1 MDFRVKS
8 LKFHDLRLLCGD
20 LTTRGWCMICFRE
33 ICGEQKVGRHYIQTF
48 FPCHGLAMVLYKSA
62 ISLFFDSLHQLFIG
76 EHALQ
81 CQPQSLIWQKNR
93 LKNLARTPAAT
104 KNRLLIMMETFLPL
118 QRVKT
123 KAAQIVAVCIC
134 SSTHQWCDTSSK
146 HCPGNGTMAHSHTRP
161 APGILKIQSSGVA
174 LRKLRRWLAHI
185 KTGNKHSQGVS
196 NVCCSIWGDRHI
208 FKHLLLSPESHICPS
223 LSMDAKD
230 QIKGNCCEANVP
242 IVSVASVPWLWAIL
256 PATVTW
262 KGRLITSQNEK
273 LSLKSYSSMFE

>member
-1 MDFRVKS
+1 
-8 LKFHDLRLLCGD
+8 
-20 LTTRGWCMICFRE
+20 
-33 ICGEQKVGRHYIQTF
+33 
-48 FPCHGLAMVLYKSA
+48 
-62 ISLFFDSLHQLFIG
+62 
-76 EHALQ
+76 
-81 CQPQSLIWQKNR
+81 
-93 LKNLARTPAAT
+93 
-104 KNRLLIMMETFLPL
+104 MMETFLPL